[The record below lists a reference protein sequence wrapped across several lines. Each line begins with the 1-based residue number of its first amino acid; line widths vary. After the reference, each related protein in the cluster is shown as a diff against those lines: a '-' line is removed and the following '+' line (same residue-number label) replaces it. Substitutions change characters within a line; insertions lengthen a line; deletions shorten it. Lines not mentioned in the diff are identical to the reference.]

1 MRRIVAYVAVTLL
14 TMFPSF
20 AGAAIVTFTDTF
32 GADTVTYT
40 LNFTGVPNGTATLTV
55 SNTAD
60 VSPVGGDVFAGVIVW
75 KLDDG
80 TPADITAG
88 SVPATW
94 QVTDGDTN
102 ANVNVIGG
110 GGSLNQSARQ
120 DGFSGFFSTAVASTP
135 GSFTGLICVTCTPGT
150 TTFTFSYTGATTAGT
165 TPPMPLQII
174 YYNGT
179 GSTPQFDTIRSVA
192 FGAGTPPGVPEPG
205 TLLLIGSGLVGLTM
219 LRFHRRRRMS

>member
-1 MRRIVAYVAVTLL
+1 MRRIVAYVAVSLL

-20 AGAAIVTFTDTF
+20 AGAAIVTFTDMF

-40 LNFTGVPNGTATLTV
+40 LNFSGVPNGTATLTV
-55 SNTAD
+55 TNTAD

-75 KLDDG
+75 KMDDG

-88 SVPATW
+88 VVPATW

-110 GGSLNQSARQ
+110 GGALNQSARQ
-120 DGFSGFFSTAVASTP
+120 DGFSGFFSTSVSSLP
-135 GSFTGLICVTCTPGT
+135 GTFAGLICVTCTPGT

-192 FGAGTPPGVPEPG
+192 FGAGGQVPEPA
-205 TLLLIGSGLVGLTM
+205 TALLLGVALAGVAGVA
-219 LRFHRRRRMS
+219 RWRHRRSN

>member
-1 MRRIVAYVAVTLL
+1 
-14 TMFPSF
+14 MFPSF
-20 AGAAIVTFTDTF
+20 AGAAIVTFTDMF

-40 LNFTGVPNGTATLTV
+40 LNFSGVPNGTATLTV
-55 SNTAD
+55 TNTAD
-60 VSPVGGDVFAGVIVW
+60 VSPVGGDVFAGVIVF
-75 KLDDG
+75 KMDDG
-80 TPADITAG
+80 TPVDITAG
-88 SVPATW
+88 VVPATW

-110 GGSLNQSARQ
+110 GGALNQSARQ
-120 DGFSGFFSTAVASTP
+120 DGFSGFYSTSVASLP
-135 GSFTGLICVTCTPGT
+135 GTFTGLICVTCTPGT

-192 FGAGTPPGVPEPG
+192 FGAGGQVPEPA
-205 TLLLIGSGLVGLTM
+205 TALLLGVALAGVAGVA
-219 LRFHRRRRMS
+219 RWHRRSSN

>member
-1 MRRIVAYVAVTLL
+1 MRRIVAYVAVSLL

-20 AGAAIVTFTDTF
+20 AGAAIVTFTDMF

-40 LNFTGVPNGTATLTV
+40 LNFSGVPNGTATLTV
-55 SNTAD
+55 TNTAD
-60 VSPVGGDVFAGVIVW
+60 VSPVGGDVFAGVIVF
-75 KLDDG
+75 KMDDG
-80 TPADITAG
+80 TPVDITAG
-88 SVPATW
+88 VVPATW

-110 GGSLNQSARQ
+110 GGALNQSARQ
-120 DGFSGFFSTAVASTP
+120 DGFSGFYSTSVASLP
-135 GSFTGLICVTCTPGT
+135 GTFTGLICVTCTPGT

-192 FGAGTPPGVPEPG
+192 FGAGGQVPEPA
-205 TLLLIGSGLVGLTM
+205 TALLLGVALAGVAGVA
-219 LRFHRRRRMS
+219 RWRHRRSN

>member
-1 MRRIVAYVAVTLL
+1 MRRIVAYVAVSLL

-20 AGAAIVTFTDTF
+20 AGAAIVTFTDMF

-40 LNFTGVPNGTATLTV
+40 LNFSGVPNGTATLTV
-55 SNTAD
+55 TNTAD
-60 VSPVGGDVFAGVIVW
+60 VSPVGGDVFAGVIVF
-75 KLDDG
+75 KMDDG
-80 TPADITAG
+80 TPVDITAG
-88 SVPATW
+88 VVPATW

-110 GGSLNQSARQ
+110 GGALNQSARQ
-120 DGFSGFFSTAVASTP
+120 DGFSGFYSTSVASLP
-135 GSFTGLICVTCTPGT
+135 GTFTGLICVTCTPGT

-192 FGAGTPPGVPEPG
+192 FGAGGQVPEPA
-205 TLLLIGSGLVGLTM
+205 TALLLGVALAGVAGVA
-219 LRFHRRRRMS
+219 RWHRRSSN